1 MGKRAGLSW
10 TDRPGESQR
19 SYLGGPVNMLKGSPI
34 GEDRLRWQESA
45 EAVVPK
51 KSREGLNSERMSTM
65 DSSRNE
71 QGRQKFSD
79 RETDEP
85 AKQVKPVGMV
95 QSAEPFSARDNG
107 KSDVAVWEAVFAR
120 ENMQTA
126 LKRVESNK
134 GAAGIDGMEVRDL
147 HDYLK
152 KHWLEVREAL
162 ESGKHR
168 PSPVRRVEIPK
179 SDGGARQL
187 GIPTVLDRLIQQA
200 IAQVLTPMFEA
211 EFSPHSYGFR
221 PGRSA
226 HQAVQ
231 KSQEYIREGCDWVV
245 DIDLEKFFDRVNH
258 DMLLARVAR
267 VVKDK
272 LVWKLIRAYLNSG
285 MMVNGVV
292 METEEGTPQGGPLS
306 PLLSNIML
314 NDLDKELE
322 ERGHKFVRYADDCS
336 ICVKTQRAGERVL
349 ESVKQHL
356 EKKLKL
362 KVNPKKSKV
371 ERATR
376 AKFLGFS
383 FFKRKGEVFIRIAK
397 RTKERFMEKMRHLTR
412 RTRSG
417 KLEDILSEINRYLRG
432 WIAYFRLAATPSVYQ
447 ELDEWIRR
455 RLRQLLWKR
464 WKRGTTRYRELIH
477 LGVPNERA
485 ALGATGRSP
494 WHMSHSPVIHEALN
508 NAYWH
513 NSGLESITQ
522 RYNQLCYSH

>member
-1 MGKRAGLSW
+1 
-10 TDRPGESQR
+10 
-19 SYLGGPVNMLKGSPI
+19 
-34 GEDRLRWQESA
+34 
-45 EAVVPK
+45 
-51 KSREGLNSERMSTM
+51 MS
-65 DSSRNE
+65 SSRDE
-71 QGRQKFSD
+71 PGRQKLSD
-79 RETDEP
+79 RETTEP

-95 QSAEPFSARDNG
+95 QSAEPFPARDSG

-134 GAAGIDGMEVRDL
+134 GAAGMDGMEVKELRGF
-147 HDYLK
+147 LK
-152 KHWLEVREAL
+152 GHWLEVREAL
-162 ESGKHR
+162 ESGKYR

-179 SDGGARQL
+179 PDGGVRQL

-200 IAQVLTPMFEA
+200 IAQVLTPMFEPV
-211 EFSPHSYGFR
+211 FSLHSYGFR

-231 KSQEYIREGCDWVV
+231 QAQEYIREGYDWVV

-258 DMLLARVAR
+258 DMLMARVAR

-272 LVWKLIRAYLNSG
+272 RVLKLIRAYLESG
-285 MMVNGVV
+285 VMINGVV

-314 NDLDKELE
+314 SDLDRELE
-322 ERGHKFVRYADDCS
+322 GRGHKFVRYADDCN
-336 ICVKTQRAGERVL
+336 IYVKTPRAGERVL
-349 ESVKQHL
+349 EGVKQYL

-376 AKFLGFS
+376 AKILGFS
-383 FFKRKGEVFIRIAK
+383 FFKRKGEVFIRIAN
-397 RTKERFMEKMRHLTR
+397 RTKERFMEKIRQLTR

-417 KLEDILSEINRYLRG
+417 KLEDILSEVNRYIRG

-455 RLRQLLWKR
+455 KLRQLLWKR
-464 WKRGTTRYRELIH
+464 WKRGRTRYRELMK
-477 LGVPNERA
+477 LGVPAERA
-485 ALGATGRSP
+485 ALGAGGKSP
-494 WHMSHSPVIHEALN
+494 WRMSRTPVINEALSN
-508 NAYWH
+508 TFWR
-513 NSGLESITQ
+513 NSGLESIAE
-522 RYNQLCYSH
+522 RYNQLRYSH